1 MTYNYM
7 RSIFMG
13 CDLFLL
19 SYFVI
24 SMYVFLRPEFLP
36 VPCIFSYS
44 GIREVMSMLLLSVNG
59 SIYSLATT

>member
-36 VPCIFSYS
+36 VPCIFF
-44 GIREVMSMLLLSVNG
+44 LFWN
-59 SIYSLATT
+59 